1 MGIQVWYA
9 RGVSSVVDEMPTP
22 NRNKITERAAKTA
35 TVVKPR
41 EDKPAVELAL
51 AAEPRAQDQQE
62 KIAPIE
68 FNWITGASGMLLY
81 TGDDGLIR
89 PFAKDVLT
97 FMDWRKGEKTVTRRG
112 QFRWPQLAS
121 STGTPQGAFKAFVEK
136 NQTATGNWIAISQE
150 LTEQTKPWLEN
161 FGVLLIDVPVISRC
175 ASDLAQKKQLWQLL
189 RNVE

>member
-9 RGVSSVVDEMPTP
+9 RGVPHVVDETPTLV
-22 NRNKITERAAKTA
+22 RNEVTERVRDESSEDIAAIA
-35 TVVKPR
+35 P
-41 EDKPAVELAL
+41 
-51 AAEPRAQDQQE
+51 
-62 KIAPIE
+62 KIAAIE
-68 FNWITGASGMLLY
+68 FNWIASASGILLY
-81 TGDDGLIR
+81 TGDEGLIR

-97 FMDWRKGEKTVTRRG
+97 FMDWRRGKKTLTRWG

-150 LTEQTKPWLEN
+150 LAEQTRPWLEN
-161 FGVLLIDVPVISRC
+161 FSVPLIDVPVISRC
-175 ASDLAQKKQLWQLL
+175 VSDFAQKKQLWQLL